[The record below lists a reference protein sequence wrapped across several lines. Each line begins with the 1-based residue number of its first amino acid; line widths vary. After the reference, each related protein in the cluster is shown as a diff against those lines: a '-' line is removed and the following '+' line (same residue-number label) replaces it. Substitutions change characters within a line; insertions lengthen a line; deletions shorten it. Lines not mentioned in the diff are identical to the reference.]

1 MENKGVLIGSIIFV
15 FASFILMI
23 VGLVYE
29 SYRAKQQRALVE
41 SIVTESKPVVA
52 EAPRDFSMY
61 KTLAGD
67 EGREMVQ
74 IPEGPF
80 TMGSKGDDPDEAPE
94 HQVYLTT
101 YYIDRKEV
109 TQGEYERFVKMT
121 KRGKPFIPVFE
132 DDQSKILK
140 PELPAMGMSWADAE
154 AYCKWAGKRLP
165 TEAEWEKAGRGE
177 GKRRYPWGDDFG
189 SGHAN
194 VDGDEDG
201 FKYLAPPG
209 SFESGRSPY
218 GLYDMTGNVAEWVAD
233 TYGEHY
239 YQKTPY
245 RDPQGPEDG
254 QHKIIRGGSWRETQ
268 HNARLSKRFQA
279 KMWRTDTTIGIRCAK
294 DADEGRIAPP
304 KTRG

>member
-1 MENKGVLIGSIIFV
+1 MENRGVLIGSIVFV

-29 SYRAKQQRALVE
+29 SYRAKQQRLLVE
-41 SIVTESKPVVA
+41 SIVVEDKPVATV
-52 EAPRDFSMY
+52 APRDYSIY
-61 KTLAGD
+61 KTTVGD
-67 EGREMVQ
+67 DGREMVQ

-80 TMGSKGDDPDEAPE
+80 TMGSKDGDPDEAPE
-94 HQVYLTT
+94 HQVYLGT
-101 YYIDRKEV
+101 YYMDKKEV
-109 TQGEYERFVKMT
+109 TQAEYERFVKMT

-132 DDQSKILK
+132 DDQAKILK
-140 PELPAMGMSWADAE
+140 PELPAMGMSWADAD

-233 TYGEHY
+233 TYSEQY

-245 RDPQGPEDG
+245 RDPLGPEDG
-254 QHKIIRGGSWRETQ
+254 QHKVIRGGSWRETY

-294 DADEGRIAPP
+294 DADEPRTDAKKVKG
-304 KTRG
+304 

>member
-1 MENKGVLIGSIIFV
+1 
-15 FASFILMI
+15 
-23 VGLVYE
+23 
-29 SYRAKQQRALVE
+29 
-41 SIVTESKPVVA
+41 
-52 EAPRDFSMY
+52 
-61 KTLAGD
+61 
-67 EGREMVQ
+67 MVQ

-80 TMGSKGDDPDEAPE
+80 TMGSKDGDPDEAPE
-94 HQVYLTT
+94 HQVYLGT
-101 YYIDRKEV
+101 YYMDKKEV
-109 TQGEYERFVKMT
+109 TQAEYERFVKMT

-132 DDQSKILK
+132 DDQAKILK
-140 PELPAMGMSWADAE
+140 PELPAMGMSWADAD

-233 TYGEHY
+233 TYSEQY

-245 RDPQGPEDG
+245 RDPLGPEDG
-254 QHKIIRGGSWRETQ
+254 QHKVIRGGSWRETY

-294 DADEGRIAPP
+294 DADEPRTDAKKVKG
-304 KTRG
+304 

>member
-1 MENKGVLIGSIIFV
+1 MDNRGVLIGSIIFV
-15 FASFILMI
+15 FTSFILMI

-29 SYRAKQQRALVE
+29 SYRAKQQRLLVE
-41 SIVTESKPVVA
+41 SIVVENRPVSTV
-52 EAPRDFSMY
+52 APRDYSIY
-61 KTLAGD
+61 KTLVGD
-67 EGREMVQ
+67 DGREMVQ

-80 TMGSKGDDPDEAPE
+80 TMGSRDGDPDEAPE
-94 HQVYLTT
+94 HQVYLGT
-101 YYIDRKEV
+101 YYMDKKEV
-109 TQGEYERFVKMT
+109 TQAEYERFVKMT

-132 DDQSKILK
+132 DDQAKILK

-154 AYCKWAGKRLP
+154 AYCKWAGKRLA

-177 GKRRYPWGDDFG
+177 GKKRYPWGDEFG

-233 TYGEHY
+233 TYGEQY

-245 RDPQGPEDG
+245 RDPVGPEDG
-254 QHKIIRGGSWRETQ
+254 QHKVIRGGSWRETY

-279 KMWRTDTTIGIRCAK
+279 KMWRTDTTIGIRCAR
-294 DADEGRIAPP
+294 DADEPRADAKKVKG
-304 KTRG
+304 

>member
-1 MENKGVLIGSIIFV
+1 MENRGVLIGAIVFV

-29 SYRAKQQRALVE
+29 SYKAKKQRDLAA
-41 SIVTESKPVVA
+41 SIVIESKPVASV
-52 EAPRDFSMY
+52 APRDYSTY
-61 KTLAGD
+61 KTIVGE

-80 TMGSKGDDPDEAPE
+80 TMGSKEGDPDEAPE
-94 HQVYLTT
+94 HQVYLAT
-101 YYIDRKEV
+101 YYIDKKEV
-109 TQGEYERFVKMT
+109 TQAEYDRYVKMT

-140 PELPAMGMSWADAE
+140 PELPAMGMSWADAD

-177 GKRRYPWGDDFG
+177 GKRRYPWGDEFG
-189 SGHAN
+189 NGHAN

-218 GLYDMTGNVAEWVAD
+218 GVYDMTGNVAEWVAD
-233 TYGEHY
+233 TYDEHY
-239 YQKTPY
+239 YQKTSY
-245 RDPQGPEDG
+245 RDPPGPEEG
-254 QHKIIRGGSWRETQ
+254 QHKVIRGGSWRETQ

-294 DADEGRIAPP
+294 DTDEEP
-304 KTRG
+304 KGQRGKS

>member
-1 MENKGVLIGSIIFV
+1 MLIGSIIFV

-29 SYRAKQQRALVE
+29 SYRAKQQRLLVE
-41 SIVTESKPVVA
+41 SIVVESTPVVA
-52 EAPRDFSMY
+52 VAPQDYSIY
-61 KTLAGD
+61 KTLIGD
-67 EGREMVQ
+67 DGREMVQ

-80 TMGSKGDDPDEAPE
+80 TMGSKDGDPDEAPE
-94 HQVYLTT
+94 RQVYLRT
-101 YYIDRKEV
+101 YYMDKKEV
-109 TQGEYERFVKMT
+109 TQAEYERFVKMT

-132 DDQSKILK
+132 DDQAKILK

-209 SFESGRSPY
+209 SFESGRSLY

-233 TYGEHY
+233 TYSEQY
-239 YQKTPY
+239 YQKAPY
-245 RDPQGPEDG
+245 RDPLGPEDG
-254 QHKIIRGGSWRETQ
+254 QHKVIRGGSWRETY

-279 KMWRTDTTIGIRCAK
+279 KMWRTDTTIGVRCAK
-294 DADEGRIAPP
+294 DADEPHVDAKKVKG
-304 KTRG
+304 